1 MLVLKKNMVSLES
14 NNNRPYF
21 HPLILPSSSF
31 SRSWARTKFRQE
43 CSERRSRKMRT
54 MVEEEE
60 VEKVEEER
68 GARKEEPR
76 EKMMAWGVVAVV
88 AMVGVLAA
96 AWSIR

>member
-1 MLVLKKNMVSLES
+1 
-14 NNNRPYF
+14 
-21 HPLILPSSSF
+21 
-31 SRSWARTKFRQE
+31 
-43 CSERRSRKMRT
+43 